1 MSRFKIRVKDQG
13 TVDALS
19 KEIGATTVML
29 DTNHEYGK
37 DVALDPKG
45 SVHIKYKVTPLTGVV
60 P

>member
-1 MSRFKIRVKDQG
+1 M
-13 TVDALS
+13 DALS

-37 DVALDPKG
+37 DIALDPKG
-45 SVHIKYKVTPLTGVV
+45 TIHIKYKVTPLSGIV